1 MDEHILRS
9 RATGKSQRR
18 DWEPREKGNE
28 QEGSG
33 PAEPVKPGHP
43 PWGPWLVPE
52 GGEHVSVE
60 IVGVSYERRERQ
72 ALLVEVVPGVGSR
85 LSPESHGSA
94 PALLS
99 CPAGSSI

>member
-60 IVGVSYERRERQ
+60 IVGVSFRHDLLRRGRWRLQRTQRGHTEARREGLR
-72 ALLVEVVPGVGSR
+72 
-85 LSPESHGSA
+85 
-94 PALLS
+94 
-99 CPAGSSI
+99 

>member
-72 ALLVEVVPGVGSR
+72 GERENLLTSSSVTVGIVHYE
-85 LSPESHGSA
+85 L
-94 PALLS
+94 
-99 CPAGSSI
+99 